1 MYNIALCDD
10 KGTELDKMEA
20 MLNSY
25 QEKHEEYDVSQS
37 MLSIACDTSSS
48 LSNYHKEQQSKCQ

>member
-25 QEKHEEYDVSQS
+25 QEKHEEYEFQVERFTSAEE
-37 MLSIACDTSSS
+37 MLQRVRGTNIIRTC
-48 LSNYHKEQQSKCQ
+48 C